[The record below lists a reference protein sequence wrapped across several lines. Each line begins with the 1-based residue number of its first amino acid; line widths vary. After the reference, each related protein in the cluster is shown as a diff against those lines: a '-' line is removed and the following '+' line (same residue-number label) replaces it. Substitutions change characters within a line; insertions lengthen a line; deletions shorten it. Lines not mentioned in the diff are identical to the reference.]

1 MHAQAVELGVSPS
14 AGSRH
19 SRQHDAHTRALVD
32 DHDPLAVTGL
42 QHLLRVGVVASAE
55 SVDAQPAKQVE
66 VLHQQRPVKALPSNL
81 EDSRDG

>member
-1 MHAQAVELGVSPS
+1 
-14 AGSRH
+14 
-19 SRQHDAHTRALVD
+19 
-32 DHDPLAVTGL
+32 
-42 QHLLRVGVVASAE
+42 VASAE